1 LEFATPVNR
10 RAFWRAALNSLQHR
24 RSRNERGEGKLKA
37 IVYTVILVLAV
48 YVAVKLV
55 PVYVA
60 EYQLKDKMDEQA
72 RFAVVNRYSEDQ
84 IKDQLFKVVQD
95 LDIPAKR
102 DDIKVTN
109 TNHGLSISLT
119 YSVPVDLMFY
129 KTDLTFSPSSEG
141 LDLLK

>member
-1 LEFATPVNR
+1 MNFVLTG
-10 RAFWRAALNSLQHR
+10 
-24 RSRNERGEGKLKA
+24 RSRHQRGEGKLKA
-37 IVYTVILVLAV
+37 IIYTLFLIAGI

-60 EYQLKDKMDEQA
+60 EYQLKDKMNEQA
-72 RFAVVNRYSEDQ
+72 RFAVVNRYSDEQ
-84 IKDQLFKVVQD
+84 IKDMLYKVVQD

-102 DDIKVTN
+102 DDIKVSN
-109 TNHGLSISLT
+109 TGKGLSISLEYT
-119 YSVPVDLMFY
+119 VPVDLVVY